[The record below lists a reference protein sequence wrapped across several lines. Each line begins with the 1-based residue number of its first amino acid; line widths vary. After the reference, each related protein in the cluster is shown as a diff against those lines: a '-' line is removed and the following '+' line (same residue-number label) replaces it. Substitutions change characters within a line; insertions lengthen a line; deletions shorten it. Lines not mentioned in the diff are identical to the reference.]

1 MCKVLQQLRADTCE
15 EKLKSY
21 YRLNKKRRSD
31 NSDIFRGKDCEHVMR
46 VKKDLKDLNPN
57 NLDFP
62 EGTRL
67 FINDNLRAYY
77 RVIWNKYKKL
87 SMNKK

>member
-1 MCKVLQQLRADTCE
+1 MCKVLQQIGADTCE
-15 EKLKSY
+15 KKLELY
-21 YRLNKKRRSD
+21 YRLNKKRRLD
-31 NSDIFRGKDCEHVMR
+31 DSDIFRRKDCEQVMR

-67 FINDNLRAYY
+67 FINDIMCPYY
-77 RVIWNKYKKL
+77 KVRTNIKN
-87 SMNKK
+87 